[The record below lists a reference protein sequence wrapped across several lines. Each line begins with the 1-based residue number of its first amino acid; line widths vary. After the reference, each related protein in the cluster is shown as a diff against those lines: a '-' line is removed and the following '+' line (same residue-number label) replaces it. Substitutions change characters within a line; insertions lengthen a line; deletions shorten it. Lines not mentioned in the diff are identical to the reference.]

1 MLTPGEM
8 LELLELLP
16 HRRPFRFIDRIVE
29 IDDQH
34 AVTEYTYRPDEFFY
48 AGHFPGDPLTPGV
61 ILLETM
67 CQAAAALGAYLL
79 GLESGPGHHRTL
91 AAVFTEATIELE
103 SGVRPAQTVRA
114 RAETVFWRRNKLKAR
129 VALSLADGTPVAT
142 GSAAGMVRG
151 RA

>member
-1 MLTPGEM
+1 MLTPD
-8 LELLELLP
+8 ELLELIP

-34 AVTEYTYRPDEFFY
+34 AVTEYTFRPDEFFY

-67 CQAAAALGAYLL
+67 CQAAAALGTYLL
-79 GLESGPGHHRTL
+79 GLETTSGERRSL

-114 RAETVFWRRNKLKAR
+114 RAEKVFWRRNKLKAR

-142 GSAAGMVRG
+142 GSAAGMVHG

>member
-1 MLTPGEM
+1 MLTPD
-8 LELLELLP
+8 ELLELIP

-34 AVTEYTYRPDEFFY
+34 AVTEYTFRRDEFFY
-48 AGHFPGDPLTPGV
+48 AGHFPGDPVTPGV

-67 CQAAAALGAYLL
+67 CQAAAALGAHLL
-79 GLESGPGHHRTL
+79 GLETSSEERRSL
-91 AAVFTEATIELE
+91 SAVFTEATIELE

-114 RAETVFWRRNKLKAR
+114 RAEKVFWRRNKLKAR

-142 GSAAGMVRG
+142 GSAAGMVHG